1 MDNNGNNKSGFCA
14 RPGGS
19 RLFDGKFE
27 NIGWSIWFWLLDGK
41 FEISADHYSYGSSHD
56 LNGAYIR
63 LIR

>member
-1 MDNNGNNKSGFCA
+1 M
-14 RPGGS
+14 PGGY

-27 NIGWSIWFWLLDGK
+27 NISWSIWFWLLDGK